1 MSNSRLCEQIHGM
14 MRHALC
20 SGTGMDEADAH
31 RLYAVNVDHS
41 MNKTKG
47 DGSGN

>member
-1 MSNSRLCEQIHGM
+1 M

-31 RLYAVNVDHS
+31 RSYAVNVDHP
-41 MNKTKG
+41 MKEAKG
-47 DGSGN
+47 DGSGK